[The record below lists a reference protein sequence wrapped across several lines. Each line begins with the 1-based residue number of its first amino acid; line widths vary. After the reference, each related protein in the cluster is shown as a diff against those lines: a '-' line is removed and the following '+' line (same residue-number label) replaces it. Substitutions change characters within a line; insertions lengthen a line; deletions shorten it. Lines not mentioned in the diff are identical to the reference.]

1 MKIAGVIFLM
11 FLMAA
16 AVVLYLSYGIAM
28 LFTHQTVQQA
38 IAPLLF
44 GALILAA
51 VIWVLLRI
59 MKLVTAPRSHP

>member
-11 FLMAA
+11 LLMAA
-16 AVVLYLSYGIAM
+16 AVVLYLSYGVAI

-38 IAPLLF
+38 IVPLLF

-51 VIWVLLRI
+51 VIWALLRM
-59 MKLVTAPRSHP
+59 MKLLTAPRSHP